1 MYALDVDAITGPAA
15 AADLPEPG
23 GRAPAPAPGLHEVQD
38 FVNTNDIEGERD
50 RLATPEL
57 LGEWLAA
64 RGALPRGARVT
75 ADAHARAI
83 AVREGLRA
91 LGRANND
98 EPLEA
103 DQVDAMNRAAR
114 QLPLVAGLGD
124 GSAWHLEGAAG
135 SGVDRYLAGILAN
148 VVHAM
153 ADGSWSRV
161 KACRNDGCRWLFFDS
176 SRNRSGTWCT
186 MAICGSRMKARSYRA
201 RRARQAR
208 PIRAR
213 SRATTRA

>member
-1 MYALDVDAITGPAA
+1 MYALHVDAITGPAA

-50 RLATPEL
+50 CLATPEL
-57 LGEWLAA
+57 LGEWLVG
-64 RGALPRGARVT
+64 RGVLPREARVT

-91 LGRANND
+91 LGRANNN

-103 DQVDAMNRAAR
+103 GQVDAMNRAAR
-114 QLPLVAGLGD
+114 QLPLVAGLND
-124 GSAWHLEGAAG
+124 GSAWSLEGAG
-135 SGVDRYLAGILAN
+135 GGVEGYLAGILAN
-148 VVHAM
+148 VVRAM
-153 ADGSWSRV
+153 ADGTWSRV
-161 KACRNDGCRWLFFDS
+161 KACRNDGCRWLFYDS

-213 SRATTRA
+213 SRVTTRA